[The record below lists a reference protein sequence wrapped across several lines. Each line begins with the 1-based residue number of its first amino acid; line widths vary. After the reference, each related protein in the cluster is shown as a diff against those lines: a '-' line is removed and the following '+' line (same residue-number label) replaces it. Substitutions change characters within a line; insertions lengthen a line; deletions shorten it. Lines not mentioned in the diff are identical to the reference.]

1 MAEPA
6 RVGDLLGLV
15 PGLAPRLADA
25 RLLAAWPGI
34 AGAAAPRTRAE
45 RVENGCLHVAVESS
59 AWLHHL
65 RLEESDLLVRC
76 RALVDIR
83 GIRFHLAPVRE
94 ERERQPKGEKSR

>member
-6 RVGDLLGLV
+6 RVGELLCLV

-25 RLLAAWPGI
+25 RLLAAWPAI
-34 AGAAAPRTRAE
+34 AGAAATRTRAE
-45 RVENGCLHVAVESS
+45 RVESGCLHVAVESS

-65 RLEESDLLVRC
+65 RLEEPDLLARC

-83 GIRFHLAPVRE
+83 GIRFHLAPISDD
-94 ERERQPKGEKSR
+94 RERHVKGERSR